1 MVYTISTEDRNIE
14 WGLTGKDRIAQNMLN
29 IIRTKKFEVPFMR
42 EIGIDTDYIDNTVNY
57 VQNNITD
64 EVIAL
69 AEKYEPRVTILSVNV
84 KGQDDNGNLI
94 IEVEM
99 EV

>member
-1 MVYTISTEDRNIE
+1 MVYTISTEDRSIE

-29 IIRTKKFEVPFMR
+29 LLRTKKFEVPFLR
-42 EIGIDTDYIDNTVNY
+42 EMGIDTDNIDNTVTY
-57 VQNNITD
+57 VQNNITN
-64 EVIAL
+64 EVIEL
-69 AEKYEPRVTILSVNV
+69 AEKYEPRVTILNV
-84 KGQDDNGNLI
+84 ILKGQDDNGNLI

>member
-1 MVYTISTEDRNIE
+1 MVYTISTEDKNIE
-14 WGLTGKDRIAQNMLN
+14 WGLTGKDRIVQNVLN
-29 IIRTKKFEVPFMR
+29 LLRTKKYEVPFMR
-42 EIGIDTDYIDNTVNY
+42 EIGIDTDYIDNISTY
-57 VQNNITD
+57 VCNNIAND
-64 EVIAL
+64 IIAL
-69 AEKYEPRVTILSVNV
+69 VEEYEPSVTILNVNV

>member
-14 WGLTGKDRIAQNMLN
+14 WGLKGKDRIVQNMLN
-29 IIRTKKFEVPFMR
+29 IIRTKMFEVPFMR
-42 EIGIDTDYIDNTVNY
+42 EMGIDTDITDNTVAY
-57 VQNNITD
+57 VQNSITNK
-64 EVIAL
+64 VIEL
-69 AEKYEPRVTILSVNV
+69 AEKYEPRVTILNAIL